1 MKKQAISV
9 ILDPKG
15 VDEVSNTVG
24 AWLKEAGI
32 AQRDISRIRLTLEE
46 ILFNICTHTDGNLP
60 AEISFL
66 KRFGAQMLRI
76 RYGGER
82 FDPRK
87 SADNELEEF
96 TSVLL
101 TQMGI
106 FPVWRWRLR
115 KNEVILNV
123 TTRKKHATLLT
134 FGCVALAIVLG
145 LSGSFIPE
153 AVRTAVTDYGLSFL
167 SSGFLNLLNTFI
179 GLMIFLTVI
188 TGICGMGSTAALGR
202 IGKQMITRFL
212 LGTFLCCAAWT
223 AAARLFFPLAGST
236 GEASSGFRSILE
248 LIFGILPSN
257 PVKPFLDGNT
267 LQIVFMAVM
276 IGIVLLV
283 TGSQTENLRNVIS
296 ELQMVVMRCVTAV
309 CVLLPLYI
317 FSSLVIQLWTSGPQ
331 LLVHFW
337 KPLVLS
343 VVFCAVL
350 LCLYTAYTS
359 WKMKVK
365 PSVLISKLI
374 PDFIIALTTSSS
386 SAAFATGME
395 INEKQLGIDNSLS
408 RMGFPIGGI
417 LYAGSYSLLYV
428 LAGAFVAECY
438 GVHADLA
445 WWVTL
450 WIVCS
455 LLGVS
460 TPPVAGGS
468 ISCLSVMMAQL
479 HIPAEGLA
487 ISVALAMFLDFICT
501 GTRIPVLHMELIL
514 QADHLGLI
522 NTDVLCAPSNM
533 SNETKNV

>member
-9 ILDPKG
+9 ILDPTG
-15 VDEVSNTVG
+15 VDEASNTVG

-32 AQRDISRIRLTLEE
+32 AQRDISRIRITLEE
-46 ILFNICTHTDGNLP
+46 ILFNICTHMDESIP

-66 KRFGAQMLRI
+66 KHFGAKILRI
-76 RYGGER
+76 RYGGKR

-87 SADNELEEF
+87 STEDELEEF
-96 TSVLL
+96 TASLL
-101 TQMGI
+101 ARTGI
-106 FPVWRWRLR
+106 LPVWRFRFR
-115 KNEVILNV
+115 KNEVILHV
-123 TTRKKHATLLT
+123 TTRKKHAELVT
-134 FGCVALAIVLG
+134 FGCVALAIALG
-145 LSGSFIPE
+145 LAGPMIPE
-153 AVRTAVTDYGLSFL
+153 GVRSAVTDYGLSFL

-202 IGKQMITRFL
+202 IGKQMITRFM
-212 LGTFLCCAAWT
+212 LGTFVCCAAWT
-223 AAARLFFPLAGST
+223 AAARFFFPLAVDA

-276 IGIVLLV
+276 VGIVLLI
-283 TGSQTENLRNVIS
+283 TGSQTENLRNVVN

-309 CVLLPLYI
+309 CMFLPLYI
-317 FSSLVIQLWTSGPQ
+317 FSSLVIQLWTAGPQ
-331 LLVHFW
+331 MLVRFW
-337 KPLVLS
+337 KPLALS
-343 VVFCAVL
+343 VVFCSVL
-350 LCLYTAYTS
+350 LCLYTGYTC

-365 PSVLISKLI
+365 PSVLIPKLI
-374 PDFIIALTTSSS
+374 PDFIIGLTTSSS
-386 SAAFATGME
+386 SAAFAVGME

-417 LYAGSYSLLYV
+417 LHAGSYSLLYV
-428 LAGAFVAECY
+428 MAGVFVAECY
-438 GVHADLA
+438 GVHVNMA
-445 WWVTL
+445 WWITM

-455 LLGVS
+455 LLGIS
-460 TPPVAGGS
+460 TPPVAGGN

-487 ISVALAMFLDFICT
+487 IGVALAMFLDFICT
-501 GTRIPVLHMELIL
+501 GTKIPVLHMELIL

-522 NTDVLCAPSNM
+522 NKDVLRKPLNM
-533 SNETKNV
+533 SKEEKA